1 MFSMFDTY
9 IYYIYLYCYS
19 EYITICMLIIQ
30 PDLPCSLGSK
40 IASYRAR
47 ASSHRMHSKR
57 KTLYINDLCTRCFGS
72 NASYGS
78 EMRKCIKETD
88 TASVALSKKKAKEM
102 DYRGLKKG
110 MRLQAEADGKY
121 WAAILTSWFS
131 SRFLA
136 CIPAVKTMRFAR
148 QSGTWWRLRQDQL
161 RLSESCERA
170 GLSSLFG

>member
-1 MFSMFDTY
+1 M
-9 IYYIYLYCYS
+9 IYVQGALA
-19 EYITICMLIIQ
+19 
-30 PDLPCSLGSK
+30 P
-40 IASYRAR
+40 
-47 ASSHRMHSKR
+47 MHPM
-57 KTLYINDLCTRCFGS
+57 
-72 NASYGS
+72 GS

-88 TASVALSKKKAKEM
+88 NASVALSKKKAKEM